1 MKRRTIPSPGSE
13 HRRQLI
19 WQVWAPLGGS
29 ILIVLFLAGL
39 SIAGAVVNSDQIERW
54 GNISTVWIIIPGL
67 IAAFI
72 LLAML
77 LACVYG
83 MSKLLVSAH
92 RGMLQLLSRVERI
105 GQVLRKVADFFTR
118 PVIATNETQA
128 RVKTLWKVIF
138 QSSTRVARETE
149 DKT

>member
-1 MKRRTIPSPGSE
+1 
-13 HRRQLI
+13 
-19 WQVWAPLGGS
+19 
-29 ILIVLFLAGL
+29 LIVLFLAGL

>member
-1 MKRRTIPSPGSE
+1 
-13 HRRQLI
+13 
-19 WQVWAPLGGS
+19 
-29 ILIVLFLAGL
+29 
-39 SIAGAVVNSDQIERW
+39 
-54 GNISTVWIIIPGL
+54 VWIIIPGL

-105 GQVLRKVADFFTR
+105 GQILRKVADFFTR

>member
-105 GQVLRKVADFFTR
+105 GQILRKVADFFTR